1 MKSLKVAK
9 IEANQRLD
17 LYLAFK
23 LPEYSRSQIKK
34 HLNEGLVKINAV
46 VEFKPNYRIKTGD
59 EVSVDTDKFSQEEQ
73 NIIPEKIPL
82 EIVYEDQDL
91 VVINKPAGMVV
102 HPATANWQGTLMNAL
117 LYKYKNMADLGDQ
130 KMRFGLIHRLDK
142 DTSGLILV
150 GKSNLGLWHYSKQ
163 FAERHVE
170 KVYLA
175 VVAGDINRLFKDKPY
190 EVQDYLGRNPENRE
204 KFAELKEGQQKGRL
218 ALTRFEFIKTATLTG
233 TLTGLKTSL
242 VKAVPK
248 TGRTHQIRVHLSNL
262 GYPIIG
268 DRVYGG
274 KYSDKYPRLLLHA
287 WKLGVTLSDGTRK
300 TFTAVPPEEFGI

>member
-1 MKSLKVAK
+1 MKELKVAK
-9 IEANQRLD
+9 TEENQRLD

-34 HLNEGLVKINAV
+34 HLNEGLVKVNAV
-46 VEFKPNYRIKTGD
+46 VEYKPNYRIKSGD
-59 EVSVDTDKFSQEEQ
+59 EISIDTDKFYQETQ
-73 NIIPEKIPL
+73 DIVPEAIPL
-82 EIVYEDQDL
+82 DILYEDQDL

-117 LYKYKNMADLGDQ
+117 LYRYKNMAGLGDK

-175 VVAGDINRLFKDKPY
+175 IVAGDINKLFKDKPY
-190 EVQDYLGRNPENRE
+190 EVQDYLGRNPKNRK
-204 KFAELKEGQQKGRL
+204 KFAVLKEGQRQGRL
-218 ALTRFEFIKTATLTG
+218 ALTRFEFLKAIP
-233 TLTGLKTSL
+233 LTGLKTSL
-242 VKAVPK
+242 VRAIPK
-248 TGRTHQIRVHLSNL
+248 TGRTHQIRVHLSKL

-268 DRVYGG
+268 DPVYGG
-274 KYSDKYPRLLLHA
+274 KYSEAFPRLLLHA
-287 WKLGVTLSDGTRK
+287 WKLSITMVDGTLK
-300 TFTAVPPEEFGI
+300 TFTAKPPKEFGI